1 MRRRREEITLCL
13 CVSVVNLYSLVK
25 LTSMKTRYWL
35 WGVGFAVVFV
45 AGVVAVLSVLA
56 RHVQQLKRDM
66 EQLTRNQKQTEV
78 QIAELRADVEAANN
92 ELLIMRAE
100 ADLRIEQLR
109 RLLEGERDE
118 WDSSN

>member
-1 MRRRREEITLCL
+1 
-13 CVSVVNLYSLVK
+13 
-25 LTSMKTRYWL
+25 MKTRYWL

-45 AGVVAVLSVLA
+45 AGVAAFLTVLA

-66 EQLTRNQKQTEV
+66 EQLTRNQEQTEV
-78 QIAELRADVEAANN
+78 RMAELRADVEAANN
-92 ELLIMRAE
+92 EMLIMQAE
-100 ADLRIEQLR
+100 ADLRLEQLR